1 MWVGLYY
8 NETGKLLLC
17 LETTIRGYISCIS
30 DCRLLP
36 IGDVHKLLALLV
48 AELDPSYEDEMIE
61 TGMSY
66 IMMYIIIPPSYT
78 YIAADVQ
85 DSETQL
91 AMSQLFASPVSE
103 RLLADIVGRRCLA
116 RLMVTTDLL
125 LLISLLQHQGKVAK

>member
-78 YIAADVQ
+78 
-85 DSETQL
+85 
-91 AMSQLFASPVSE
+91 
-103 RLLADIVGRRCLA
+103 
-116 RLMVTTDLL
+116 
-125 LLISLLQHQGKVAK
+125 